1 MTIVASL
8 LSNLGPIFDPSW
20 SIWQSVDALSRTI
33 IFFHR
38 KRQQCATDLGANLPL
53 LGHVSRHLGPRLGQ
67 AWPVSG
73 PIFGQGGPL
82 WVPIFGNLGIPL
94 KRSWTHLRSTLS
106 YLALFGCLLTQTQ
119 QCARD
124 LGANLPLLGH
134 VSRHL
139 GPRLGQAW
147 PVFGPAFGQ
156 GGPSGG
162 PSLAILASLLSN
174 LGPTFDPS

>member
-1 MTIVASL
+1 MGPTFGSLGPSWGPPLTIVASL

-33 IFFHR
+33 MFFQR
-38 KRQQCATDLGANLPL
+38 KRQQCARDFGANLPL

-82 WVPIFGNLGIPL
+82 WVPIFGNLGMPL

-106 YLALFGCLLTQTQ
+106 YLALFGCLLTQNATMCERSWRQ
-119 QCARD
+119 LAPSWGPSSAIVGRVLGKPNPSWGPPLAKVAP
-124 LGANLPLLGH
+124 LGA
-134 VSRHL
+134 
-139 GPRLGQAW
+139 RL
-147 PVFGPAFGQ
+147 
-156 GGPSGG
+156 
-162 PSLAILASLLSN
+162 
-174 LGPTFDPS
+174 